1 MAATMRYSRNY
12 LVVINHEPSRARFI
26 KRGGYICNGT
36 INTGLRDAILDY
48 KPSATCWLGGLYK
61 SG

>member
-26 KRGGYICNGT
+26 KRGGYIEGYIRAPQTHIEGRTDLNEQV
-36 INTGLRDAILDY
+36 LRNLLVGRAL
-48 KPSATCWLGGLYK
+48 
-61 SG
+61 